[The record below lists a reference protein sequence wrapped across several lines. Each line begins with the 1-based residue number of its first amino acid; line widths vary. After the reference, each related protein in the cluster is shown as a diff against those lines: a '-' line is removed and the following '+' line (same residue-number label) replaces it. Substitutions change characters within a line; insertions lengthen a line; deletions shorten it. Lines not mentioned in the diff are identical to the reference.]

1 MLKKYNIAWP
11 ANSLPV
17 FKMLVISVLFLAC
30 NNEKRINDL
39 VNSPVICDQ
48 IRGYLK
54 INKGNYTKF
63 QNSLLQTSRDDKRID
78 HCINH
83 YGKNVRWAKIKA
95 LEKIT
100 KTRLPYEYTA
110 FTLDSTAFDFYRN
123 LLLAK
128 E

>member
-1 MLKKYNIAWP
+1 
-11 ANSLPV
+11 
-17 FKMLVISVLFLAC
+17 MLVLSVLFLSC
-30 NNEKRINDL
+30 NSQNRIDDL
-39 VNSPVICDQ
+39 INSPVTCDQ
-48 IRGYLK
+48 ISGYLK
-54 INKGNYTKF
+54 VNKENYARF
-63 QNSLLQTSRDDKRID
+63 QDALLQTSRHDKKID
-78 HCINH
+78 HCTNH

-100 KTRLPYEYTA
+100 KTKLPYEYTA